1 MRVIS
6 VGHVRVRARQAFWPI
21 PALCI
26 AASITPG
33 LLRHVATRPHHP
45 GRHLDGNHWLPSS
58 SLWAAV

>member
-45 GRHLDGNHWLPSS
+45 GRDLDGNH
-58 SLWAAV
+58 